1 MAIKR
6 YKCGN
11 PKCQALNQGVFLAE
25 KPTCPQCLKSMDD
38 PKFGRM
44 IIRQPFIHFDPPS
57 EIEGIGEGHRACD
70 SDKCIQ
76 AETTPGGMP
85 NPWHAGTGNVTVVN
99 CPACMATDAY
109 KAALKRAE
117 EEDDDGLTNA
127 ALARLE
133 PLKRVF

>member
-70 SDKCIQ
+70 HDKGIG
-76 AETTPGGMP
+76 AEMVNGQP
-85 NPWHAGTGNVTVVN
+85 NPWHAGTGVATIVN
-99 CPACMATDAY
+99 CPACMTTDEY
-109 KAALKRAE
+109 KTALAAME
-117 EEDDDGLTNA
+117 EKDGDGLTA
-127 ALARLE
+127 AAMARLE
-133 PLKRVF
+133 PLKRAF